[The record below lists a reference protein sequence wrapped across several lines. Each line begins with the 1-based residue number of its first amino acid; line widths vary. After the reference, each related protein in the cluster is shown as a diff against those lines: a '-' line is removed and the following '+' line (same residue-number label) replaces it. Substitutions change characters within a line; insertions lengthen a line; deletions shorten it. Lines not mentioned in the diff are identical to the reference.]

1 MWTLKEYLV
10 PIPGKEVYEFIFSK
24 VVLVFNSI
32 INKSSIFY
40 IISFMQVIYNSKT
53 FNIEH
58 KDIPSN
64 KYLHSGSLYLYSL
77 KCYWNSF
84 SDSLFRCV
92 EEKTE
97 CVYSFVLMIPYS
109 RSKNLAFYSFLN
121 SISIKKWELA
131 NNFRAVLIWGS
142 FLYNTPKNTCLSH
155 SSKEF
160 WGTNQFL
167 SGRRSYWKCLKMIT
181 A

>member
-24 VVLVFNSI
+24 VILVFNSI

-40 IISFMQVIYNSKT
+40 MISFMRVLYNSQT

-64 KYLHSGSLYLYSL
+64 KYPHSGITLFSL
-77 KCYWNSF
+77 KCYWISF
-84 SDSLFRCV
+84 SDSLFRCI

-97 CVYSFVLMIPYS
+97 CGYSFVLMIPYS
-109 RSKNLAFYSFLN
+109 RSKSLVFYSFLN
-121 SISIKKWELA
+121 SISIKKSELA
-131 NNFRAVLIWGS
+131 DNFRAVLLWGS
-142 FLYNTPKNTCLSH
+142 FLYNTPKNTCLWH
-155 SSKEF
+155 SSKESL
-160 WGTNQFL
+160 GTNQLL
-167 SGRRSYWKCLKMIT
+167 SGRGSYWKCLKMIT

>member
-24 VVLVFNSI
+24 VILVFNSI
-32 INKSSIFY
+32 INRSSVFY

-77 KCYWNSF
+77 KC
-84 SDSLFRCV
+84 
-92 EEKTE
+92 
-97 CVYSFVLMIPYS
+97 
-109 RSKNLAFYSFLN
+109 
-121 SISIKKWELA
+121 
-131 NNFRAVLIWGS
+131 
-142 FLYNTPKNTCLSH
+142 
-155 SSKEF
+155 
-160 WGTNQFL
+160 
-167 SGRRSYWKCLKMIT
+167 
-181 A
+181 